1 MLQNQQQQEGSKGRL
16 MGGQCGNLPHVGS
29 QDRKGRESTK
39 YEEDEGCRGRQL
51 NLVLDPWT
59 SWIKCRMMN
68 AERRMMKWPAHLHAP
83 RPYPTLDSE

>member
-39 YEEDEGCRGRQL
+39 YEEDEGCRGRRLNGFRSIGQL
-51 NLVLDPWT
+51 DL
-59 SWIKCRMMN
+59 MMPVYRQVEMSN
-68 AERRMMKWPAHLHAP
+68 DE
-83 RPYPTLDSE
+83 